1 MAGQNRRRNRS
12 QQLKARMYAIAA
24 VALILGAAIGTVV
37 TVRLYKQRKETEAL
51 IAAREYAKTEN
62 FDRFRGSNVEYQGK
76 NYRRNS
82 YVKAI
87 LIMGVDRRGSMT
99 ETTTFTQG
107 GQADGVFLI
116 AQDTARNTLKILLIP
131 RDTMTNITMT
141 DIRGNVLGKDLQ
153 HLTLAYAYGDGRELS
168 CERMTEAVSEF
179 LGGMAIDHYLAA
191 DSDTITM
198 LNDAVGGV
206 TVTVPTDGMERA
218 DPAFV
223 KGATLTLQGKQAESY
238 VRYRD
243 TKEAHSAIYRMER
256 QRGFIT
262 GFFQAMKRES
272 TKNSAIVTDLFDEMQ
287 DYMVTD
293 MGKEEYLK
301 IAMDALGSGELKDE
315 DIYSVPGESIMTDI
329 FNEFYADKEEL
340 TPIILEM
347 FYREV

>member
-1 MAGQNRRRNRS
+1 M
-12 QQLKARMYAIAA
+12 
-24 VALILGAAIGTVV
+24 V
-37 TVRLYKQRKETEAL
+37 TVRLYKQRKATEAL
-51 IAAREYAKTEN
+51 IAAREYAKTEK
-62 FDRFRGSNVEYQGK
+62 FDRFRGSNVEYQGR

-87 LIMGVDRRGSMT
+87 LLMGVDRRGAMT
-99 ETTTFTQG
+99 ETTTYTMS
-107 GQADGVFLI
+107 GQADGVFLV
-116 AQDTARNTLKILLIP
+116 AHDTARNTLKILLIP

-153 HLTLAYAYGDGRELS
+153 HLTLAYTYGDGRELS
-168 CERMTEAVSEF
+168 CERMVEAVSEF

-191 DSDTITM
+191 DIDTITI

-206 TVTVPTDGMERA
+206 TVTVPTDGMEKA

-223 KGATLTLQGKQAESY
+223 KGATITLEGRQAESF

-243 TKEAHSAIYRMER
+243 TKEAHSALYRMER

-262 GFFQAMKRES
+262 GFFQAMRQES
-272 TKNSAIVTDLFDEMQ
+272 SKNSAIVTDIFDEIQ

-301 IAMDALGSGELKDE
+301 MAVDALGSSELNDE
-315 DIYSVPGESIMTDI
+315 DIYSVPGESVMTEI
-329 FNEFYADKEEL
+329 FNEFYADKEQL